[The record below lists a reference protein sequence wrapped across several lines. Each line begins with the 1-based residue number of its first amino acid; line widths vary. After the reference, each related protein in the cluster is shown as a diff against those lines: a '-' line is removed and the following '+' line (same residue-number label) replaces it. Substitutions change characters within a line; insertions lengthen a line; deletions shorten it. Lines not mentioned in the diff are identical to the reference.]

1 MGQTRI
7 GLFHPREMMTTR
19 QICFLALVTALA
31 VIDAIPTTPEHD
43 HIVPENMHSK
53 LAGQSIKEFV
63 TSLVQAP
70 GNPNWKDL
78 MPENMLRNGSHKK
91 SPIHNTGL
99 ASKQGQIKA
108 AGRRTVKMLHR
119 SPSVSK
125 SAYKKHAPRSV
136 LVEYRDVEGVPAA
149 ARQSARKRTP
159 TKILQVHKPA
169 PKSRPESFQ
178 EPSSPKRKQT
188 MHKQLH
194 EQNTESAGHKKA
206 MARQMRKRFLKAE
219 DKLAGSEAVDNQYLV
234 QQLGR
239 RKEGERQESTSKRK
253 SSKKDSRVRKKQN
266 GSPTLSLYT
275 MKQFARW
282 RKHLVRSPHKPAAPK
297 GYGRGGY
304 GRNGYG
310 RGGYGGYGGK
320 GAYAGKQ
327 GGYGG
332 GYGGGGGGGGGGY
345 GSYRTAGAE
354 RREKRH
360 QRISK
365 ARQKYVDRSLD
376 RLSGVHAAFHDF

>member
-1 MGQTRI
+1 
-7 GLFHPREMMTTR
+7 
-19 QICFLALVTALA
+19 
-31 VIDAIPTTPEHD
+31 
-43 HIVPENMHSK
+43 
-53 LAGQSIKEFV
+53 V

-91 SPIHNTGL
+91 SPIHDTGL
-99 ASKQGQIKA
+99 AAKQGEIKA
-108 AGRRTVKMLHR
+108 AGRRTVKILHR

-125 SAYKKHAPRSV
+125 STYKKHAPRSV

-149 ARQSARKRTP
+149 AHQPARKRTP
-159 TKILQVHKPA
+159 TKIHQAHKPA
-169 PKSRPESFQ
+169 SKSRPESFQ
-178 EPSSPKRKQT
+178 ASSPARKQT

-194 EQNTESAGHKKA
+194 AQNTESAGHKKA
-206 MARQMRKRFLKAE
+206 MAQQMRKSFLKAE

-239 RKEGERQESTSKRK
+239 KERERQENTSKRK

-266 GSPTLSLYT
+266 GSPTLGLYT

-282 RKHLVRSPHKPAAPK
+282 RKHLVRSPHKPAAQK
-297 GYGRGGY
+297 GYGRGSY

-332 GYGGGGGGGGGGY
+332 GYGGGGGGGY
-345 GSYRTAGAE
+345 GSYRTAGSE
-354 RREKRH
+354 RREKLRKRH
-360 QRISK
+360 HRISK
-365 ARQKYVDRSLD
+365 ERQKYVDRSLD